1 MANANSITQMIDLD
15 FDSIKNNLKK
25 FLQNQDVLKDYNY
38 DGSALSVL
46 LDVLAYNTQYNAFYL
61 NMIANEVFID
71 SAVQRGSVVSQAK
84 LLNYTPKSPI
94 APEAVINLTVN
105 QVTSGSL
112 TLPKYVSFLS
122 QPVNGKNYNFVT
134 SDSYTVDVIDSKA
147 DFTNVK
153 LKQGKLSNQS
163 YTVDTTTNP
172 TFLFEITDS
181 NADLTTL
188 TVSVQESSTNT
199 ATQIYNKVE
208 SVLSLNE
215 NSYVY
220 FLQENSNGFYE
231 IYFGDGIIGKKLYN
245 GNVVRLTYVSTDSIG
260 SHGANNFYLMD
271 TVNGF
276 ANTRIYPIQEASNG
290 SEKESIE
297 KIKFYA
303 SKNYAAQNRAVTKN
317 DYITILQQNNV
328 GITFDSVNVWGGE
341 ENDPPIYGQVFISL
355 KPTGGYNITQVQ
367 KKRLIDEVIKPISVV
382 TVTPNIVDPDY
393 VYLKLNITVYYDPYK
408 TTQSP
413 TEVADGIKA
422 AVYNFGD
429 KTLNTFNSSFSS
441 YLLLSAIQNYSPAIL
456 TSDFNV
462 KLEKKFYPT
471 LGKNNNYK
479 FYFNSP
485 LEKGVLTSGV
495 LSNPSLIFFD
505 PANLSAKINNVYLE
519 EYPSLTY
526 GVESISINNP
536 GYSYQLTPT
545 IKIDGDGSGATA
557 EAILS
562 LGSIRSIA
570 ITNAGNNYTSAVATV
585 IPESID
591 KTGRGGSLTVN
602 LTGKYGTLRT
612 YYYNYKNIK
621 TILNGNIGTIDY
633 TNGIVELNSF
643 NPIDIDNVLGQLSLS
658 VTPKTTTF
666 SSKYNRIITLDST
679 DSTSVVVTA
688 IPQA

>member
-1 MANANSITQMIDLD
+1 MANANSITQMVDLD

-46 LDVLAYNTQYNAFYL
+46 LDVLAYNTQYNAYYL
-61 NMIANEVFID
+61 NMIANEIFID
-71 SAVQRGSVVSQAK
+71 SAVQRSSVVSQAK

-112 TLPKYVSFLS
+112 TLPKYASFLS
-122 QPVNGKNYNFVT
+122 QQVNGKNYNFVT
-134 SDSYTVDVIDSKA
+134 SDSYTVDVVDSKA
-147 DFTNVK
+147 NFTNVK
-153 LKQGKLSNQS
+153 LKQGKLSNQV
-163 YTVDTTTNP
+163 YTVDTTANP
-172 TFLFEITDS
+172 TFLFEISDS

-199 ATQIYNKVE
+199 ATQIYNKAE
-208 SVLSLNE
+208 SVLLLNG
-215 NSYVY
+215 NSFVY

-245 GNVVRLTYVSTDSIG
+245 GNIVRLTYISTDSIN
-260 SHGANNFYLMD
+260 SRGANSFYLMD

-276 ANTRIYPIQEASNG
+276 ANTRIYPIQESSNG
-290 SEKESIE
+290 SEKESVE
-297 KIKFYA
+297 QIKFYA
-303 SKNYAAQNRAVTKN
+303 TKNYSAQNRAVTKN
-317 DYITILQQNNV
+317 DYITILQQNNI
-328 GITFDSVNVWGGE
+328 GISFDSVNVWGGE

-367 KKRLIDEVIKPISVV
+367 KKRLIEEVIKPISVV
-382 TVTPNIVDPDY
+382 TVNPTILDPDY
-393 VYLKLNITVYYDPYK
+393 VYLKLDITAYYDPYK

-413 TEVADGIKA
+413 TEIADGIKA
-422 AVYNFGD
+422 AVYNFGN

-441 YLLLSAIQNYSPAIL
+441 YLLLSAIQNYSPAIV
-456 TSDFNV
+456 TSDFNI
-462 KLEKKFYPT
+462 KLEKKFYPI
-471 LGKNNNYK
+471 LGRINNYK

-485 LEKGVLTSGV
+485 LEKGVLTSGIT
-495 LSNPSLIFFD
+495 SNPSLIFSD
-505 PANLSAKINNVYLE
+505 PTNLSTKINNVFLE

-526 GVESISINNP
+526 GIESISINNP
-536 GYSYQLTPT
+536 GYNYQLTPT
-545 IKIDGDGSGATA
+545 IKIDGDGNGATA
-557 EAILS
+557 EAIMS

-585 IPESID
+585 IPSSID
-591 KTGRGGSLTVN
+591 KTGRGASLTVN
-602 LTGKYGTLRT
+602 LQGRYGTLRT
-612 YYYNYKNIK
+612 YYFNNKNTK
-621 TILNGNIGTIDY
+621 TILNNNIGTIDY
-633 TNGIVELNSF
+633 TNGIVELTSF
-643 NPIDIDNVLGQLSLS
+643 NPTEIDNVLGQLSLS

-666 SSKYNRIITLDST
+666 SSQYNRIITLDST

-688 IPQA
+688 IPKP